1 MLQVFSASA
10 TCLNP
15 QYKTTAVRLSYFGCF
30 GCFVGLL
37 KDFSL
42 FFSMTLLY
50 VWLSMSI
57 ISMTLLARVHTVS
70 QVCLKK
76 ESKMA
81 ALKRRPVKK
90 VNLSYTHDVFLF
102 SKTDIGL
109 GVWGG
114 MRVIY
119 IQLLPLFYT
128 VKSFIL
134 QLWKKVYFILLF
146 KFFMQ
151 LNPTPPTSS
160 PNQHGLHFTLYLTI
174 RKF

>member
-15 QYKTTAVRLSYFGCF
+15 QCKTTAVRLSYCF

-37 KDFSL
+37 KNCSL
-42 FFSMTLLY
+42 FFHP
-50 VWLSMSI
+50 
-57 ISMTLLARVHTVS
+57 LLARVHTVS

-90 VNLSYTHDVFLF
+90 VNLYYTHDVFLF
-102 SKTDIGL
+102 SKTDIRV

-114 MRVIY
+114 IRVIASLRQCIRHCKVFY
-119 IQLLPLFYT
+119 IT
-128 VKSFIL
+128 VMKKSIFS
-134 QLWKKVYFILLF
+134 FAF
-146 KFFMQ
+146 
-151 LNPTPPTSS
+151 
-160 PNQHGLHFTLYLTI
+160 
-174 RKF
+174 